1 MKHTFRL
8 SPVLFLLAALLCFGT
23 LSAQQNTDEATDT
36 GGLPVGV
43 PAAPP
48 VEIPEDLLA
57 EIRQR
62 NVLQVGIA
70 TYTPWA
76 MYDSEETLM
85 GFEVDVAEKLAED
98 MGVEIEFHLDGW
110 ADLLPDLLH
119 GDFDLIIAGMS
130 ITPQRALLVNFTQ
143 PYAHNETTLLANQEQ
158 AGDFAT
164 VADFNKPE
172 VVIGVWTGSVGVE
185 LAREHFPEA
194 EVRSF
199 ETDTEMFEAV
209 REGSVHAVVASSPRP
224 QFETLQYPEAV
235 FMPLEEPLMVF
246 GAGMAIRKGDGDF
259 LRFLDSWIQY
269 HSLSRWL
276 AGRRD
281 YWFGSLEWAERL

>member
-1 MKHTFRL
+1 MKHAFRL
-8 SPVLFLLAALLCFGT
+8 SPILCLLATLLW
-23 LSAQQNTDEATDT
+23 LAPLAAQQNTDEEN
-36 GGLPVGV
+36 GFPVGV

-76 MYDSEETLM
+76 MYDNEETLM
-85 GFEVDVAEKLAED
+85 GFEVDVAEKLAGD

-119 GDFDLIIAGMS
+119 GDFDVIIAGMS
-130 ITPQRALLVNFTQ
+130 ITPQRALLVNFTR
-143 PYAHNETTLLANQEQ
+143 PYAFNETTLLANQEK

-164 VADFNKPE
+164 VADFNKPA
-172 VVIGVWTGSVGVE
+172 VVIGVWAGSVGVE
-185 LAREHFPEA
+185 LAGEHFPEA

-199 ETDTEMFEAV
+199 ETDTGMFEAV

-246 GAGMAIRKGDGDF
+246 GAGMAVRKGDADF

-276 AGRRD
+276 SERRD
-281 YWFGSLEWAERL
+281 YWFGSLDWAEQL